1 MEEDDSKRANRRTV
15 VKTVA
20 GVGVAGLGAQPALA
34 GDDVEKDEEYPMGP
48 LADASDSEKL
58 SYREFERLLS
68 TEENGSA
75 ELVSGRATE
84 VRTYV
89 GDDRTVGAL
98 SAKERF
104 ETGEVDPAGEKPE
117 KPTWEIACI
126 DLPEIGKLCSELTL
140 SISTSGIIFDLI
152 IFGYPLIGAGITFG
166 EDGVKFNFNV
176 PKIPVKGELTLGAS
190 GIGECDAKVTAKV
203 DLNVWPTTLG
213 NSKVITY
220 C

>member
-1 MEEDDSKRANRRTV
+1 MDEDDSKRANRRTV

-58 SYREFERLLS
+58 SYREFKRLLS

-89 GDDRTVGAL
+89 GDDRTVDAFE
-98 SAKERF
+98 AQDRF
-104 ETGEVDPAGEKPE
+104 ETGTMAT
-117 KPTWEIACI
+117 KPTWELGCVNIPFIGEVCT
-126 DLPEIGKLCSELTL
+126 EITL
-140 SISTSGIIFDLI
+140 DISTSGIVFDLVV
-152 IFGYPLIGAGITFG
+152 FGYPVVGAGIKYA
-166 EDGVKFNFNV
+166 DGDVSFKFNV
-176 PKIPVKGELTLGAS
+176 PKIPVKGELTVGA
-190 GIGECDAKVTAKV
+190 
-203 DLNVWPTTLG
+203 
-213 NSKVITY
+213 
-220 C
+220 